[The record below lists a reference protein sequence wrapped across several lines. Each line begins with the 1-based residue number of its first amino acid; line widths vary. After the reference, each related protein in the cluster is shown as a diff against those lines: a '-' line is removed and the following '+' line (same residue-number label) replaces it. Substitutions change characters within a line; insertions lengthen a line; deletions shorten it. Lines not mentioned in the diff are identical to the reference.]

1 MVLLASFVFVPN
13 ILFCIFQ
20 HSMIFF
26 FHHYELPAILQQAS
40 IPDRTGHSRTPAAP
54 RGTEANEEQAPNQ
67 DNNPL
72 EELQNLMTELQGEP
86 QSPVDNRASN
96 PSISLA
102 SSTRERGWERGQ
114 EAEEEEAEA
123 ADITLPSTVTHCDVV
138 LRSNLVP
145 KVASDTCDNVPCT
158 STPNTAAA
166 DVQMAADES
175 TEHSE
180 NIPAD
185 GSNSQLQ
192 LEKMNDLTRTT
203 TD

>member
-114 EAEEEEAEA
+114 EAEEEAEA

-192 LEKMNDLTRTT
+192 LEKMNDVTRTT